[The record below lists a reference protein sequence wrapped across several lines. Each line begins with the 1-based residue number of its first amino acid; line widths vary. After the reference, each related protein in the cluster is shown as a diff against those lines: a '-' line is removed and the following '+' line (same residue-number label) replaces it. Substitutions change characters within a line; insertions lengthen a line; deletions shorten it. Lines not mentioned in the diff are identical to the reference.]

1 MNHLKL
7 EKNEINHYTVVKI
20 INTQFIICQKI
31 LIFKLQIADVI
42 LIYDVVWFAP
52 KASHIL
58 QLLRK

>member
-1 MNHLKL
+1 MSHLKL
-7 EKNEINHYTVVKI
+7 EKNEVNYHTVVKI

-42 LIYDVVWFAP
+42 LIYDVWFAP